1 MISYYEL
8 LGMIKDKT
16 NPKKV
21 KFEEKIFEWNSMNY
35 YCDDIGDY
43 LNGYMHEIDSFEKN
57 IEIIEENK
65 KIETIS
71 SYVSGCGSIDENNL
85 DQYIN
90 KLFSQQSVI
99 FNKLNEVIR
108 EVNKLRKECI

>member
-8 LGMIKDKT
+8 LGMVKDKT

-21 KFEEKIFEWNSMNY
+21 KHDGNIFEWNTFNY
-35 YCDDIGDY
+35 FNDNIGEHLTRR
-43 LNGYMHEIDSFEKN
+43 LNEMDMFDKN

-108 EVNKLRKECI
+108 EVNKLRKGCI